1 MGKKILTL
9 MLAMAMLLSVPAT
22 VHAQTS
28 TVEGSVTFTSEN
40 KLDSNGTAD
49 LNKAVGEM
57 QPGDSLVIR
66 IDVVNASRQAAN
78 YYMTNEVVRSLEDTE
93 DTEASGGAYEYVL
106 TYTDSAG
113 DDTELFRSTALGGE
127 GTTVDGREGLKGAT
141 SGMEDYIY
149 LETLDIGKRGYVTLK
164 VGLDGETQG
173 NSYQN
178 TAAQLQM
185 NFAVDT
191 DTVITRNEVETVTRT
206 ETIQVV
212 DETNP
217 GTNDTNGNNGNN
229 GNNNTG
235 RRNGTVVRTS
245 DDTNLVPF
253 FIAAGVSGILLLF
266 IAIFGMK
273 ERKKQKKQAAALGLS
288 LALVL
293 ASLTPM
299 STEAAG
305 YTYKIRLYAG
315 AQGTITS
322 TEIVEI
328 RSATASKAIS
338 PDGSCLEIT
347 NLQYGDEVYFN
358 ANVESDG
365 SPAYISLKADPD
377 TGVSK
382 YYVQG
387 AKVSGAERN
396 TGVEQVTEDKDYV
409 VSYGVR
415 GNMTYYRVNYVDQ
428 QGNTLF
434 PSQQYSGK
442 VGDYAVVAYR
452 YVEGYQPFAY
462 NLGKTLSANEA
473 ENVFDFVY
481 TPLPEVVNTTT
492 ETVTNT
498 VTEVVPGPAPEPAPE
513 PEAPAPEPEA
523 PAPEVPAPEPEPVVP
538 VVEEIP
544 DEPTPLE
551 GPQEFVDLDENET
564 PMGAPEGENN
574 GNEEQGGLEAT
585 IEDFAT
591 PLAALPTAAKAGLGV
606 CAALAIGAL
615 VWFLIARRKKE
626 TKEDDAQ

>member
-28 TVEGSVTFTSEN
+28 TVDGSVTFTSEN

-57 QPGDSLVIR
+57 QPGDNLIIK
-66 IDVVNASRQAAN
+66 IDVVNTSGQSAN

-93 DTEASGGAYEYVL
+93 NATASGGAYEYVL
-106 TYTDSAG
+106 AYTDSAG
-113 DDTELFRSTALGGE
+113 AVTELFRSTALGGE

-141 SGMEDYIY
+141 SGMENYIY
-149 LETLDIGKRGYVTLK
+149 LETLASGKQGFVTLT

-191 DTVITRNEVETVTRT
+191 DTTTTRNVTQTVTRNETV
-206 ETIQVV
+206 QVV
-212 DETNP
+212 DDTDP
-217 GTNDTNGNNGNN
+217 GANDEDDTNN
-229 GNNNTG
+229 NNNTG

-273 ERKKQKKQAAALGLS
+273 ERKKQKKGAAALGLS
-288 LALVL
+288 LALAL

-299 STEAAG
+299 STEAAS
-305 YTYKIRLYAG
+305 YTYTVRLYAG

-322 TEIVEI
+322 TDIVNVT
-328 RSATASKAIS
+328 SATASKSINS
-338 PDGSCLEIT
+338 DGSCLEIT

-358 ANVESDG
+358 ANVETNG
-365 SPAYISLKADPD
+365 NPAYISLKADPE

-428 QGNTLF
+428 AGNTLF

-442 VGDYAVVAYR
+442 VGDFAVVAYR
-452 YVEGYQPFAY
+452 YVEGYQPYAY
-462 NLGKTLSANEA
+462 NLGKTLTANEA
-473 ENVFDFVY
+473 DNVFDFVY

-492 ETVTNT
+492 ETVTN
-498 VTEVVPGPAPEPAPE
+498 VITEVVPGPAPEEPAPE
-513 PEAPAPEPEA
+513 PEAPAP
-523 PAPEVPAPEPEPVVP
+523 VVVVPEPEPPVEP
-538 VVEEIP
+538 VVEVIP
-544 DEPTPLE
+544 DEPGPLAEPEPFVNLDEEDTPL
-551 GPQEFVDLDENET
+551 
-564 PMGAPEGENN
+564 GAPDGEN
-574 GNEEQGGLEAT
+574 GGDGEGGGLEAT

-591 PLAALPTAAKAGLGV
+591 PLAALPTAAKAGIGV
-606 CAALAIGAL
+606 CAALAVGAL
-615 VWFLIARRKKE
+615 VWFLIAHRKKE
-626 TKEDDAQ
+626 TNEDDAQ